1 MKIVVLGLFYCC
13 LLFNEAFSQFT
24 FGFGGS
30 GNNNNKPKPRPCR
43 VPTGK
48 SGFCVPQN
56 QCIYIQ
62 DLIKNLQKPLPG
74 DVALYIK
81 DSFFCSKEAGVKRIF
96 FFPFCFPFYYFWREG
111 HGCVWFGWFAFG
123 LLIKLWV
130 WLNNIFAVIFPGPA
144 VSRLTSSFET
154 SSILSNKN

>member
-1 MKIVVLGLFYCC
+1 MKMVVFGLFYCC

-81 DSFFCSKEAGVKRIF
+81 DSFFCPKEAGIAQELCCPVAGIDPPVEDSKALPEKNECEFQIGEKASCEF
-96 FFPFCFPFYYFWREG
+96 YNLCSPF
-111 HGCVWFGWFAFG
+111 
-123 LLIKLWV
+123 LQL
-130 WLNNIFAVIFPGPA
+130 
-144 VSRLTSSFET
+144 
-154 SSILSNKN
+154 LSNLRKPVPKNVT

>member
-1 MKIVVLGLFYCC
+1 MKILGLFYCC

-56 QCIYIQ
+56 QCIYIK

-81 DSFFCSKEAGVKRIF
+81 DSFFCPKEAGVKRIF
-96 FFPFCFPFYYFWREG
+96 FSLFVHFIILDVRVMHVCDLD
-111 HGCVWFGWFAFG
+111 G
-123 LLIKLWV
+123 LLLA
-130 WLNNIFAVIFPGPA
+130 F
-144 VSRLTSSFET
+144 
-154 SSILSNKN
+154 

>member
-81 DSFFCSKEAGVKRIF
+81 DSFFCPKEAGVKRIF
-96 FFPFCFPFYYFWREG
+96 SFFFSTNYFFD
-111 HGCVWFGWFAFG
+111 VSLIFIVFGRT
-123 LLIKLWV
+123 LC
-130 WLNNIFAVIFPGPA
+130 P
-144 VSRLTSSFET
+144 
-154 SSILSNKN
+154 

>member
-96 FFPFCFPFYYFWREG
+96 FSLFVSHFIIFDVRVVDVCDLD
-111 HGCVWFGWFAFG
+111 G
-123 LLIKLWV
+123 LLLA
-130 WLNNIFAVIFPGPA
+130 F
-144 VSRLTSSFET
+144 
-154 SSILSNKN
+154 